1 MPGNATQDERKR
13 KDEQKTSPYINV
25 TPLIDVLLVM
35 LIIFMV
41 VTPHKPSRF
50 KAMIPEP
57 PPDQKIT
64 PNPNALVVTIDK
76 DLRLRLNGL
85 KEDFGSVNDTSK
97 LGAALAKLFQERK
110 EAHVYRDI
118 ESAGLSGLTEDE
130 RTLKTVFI
138 KAPRSI
144 SYGEVAK
151 VIDGVKGAGAEP
163 LGLQIDDLN

>member
-1 MPGNATQDERKR
+1 
-13 KDEQKTSPYINV
+13 V

-57 PPDQKIT
+57 PPDRT
-64 PNPNALVVTIDK
+64 LPPNIDTLVVTIDK

-85 KEDFGSVNDTSK
+85 EEDFGSVNDTSK
-97 LGAALAKLFQERK
+97 LSAALAKLFQQRR
-110 EAHVYRDI
+110 EAHVYRDDV
-118 ESAGLSGLTEDE
+118 AALTDLSEDE

-138 KAPRSI
+138 KAPREV
-144 SYGEVAK
+144 SYGAVAK
-151 VIDGVKGAGAEP
+151 VIDGVKGAGADP

>member
-1 MPGNATQDERKR
+1 MSGHTL
-13 KDEQKTSPYINV
+13 KDEQKRSPYINV

-41 VTPHKPSRF
+41 VTPQKPSRF
-50 KAMIPEP
+50 KAMVPEP
-57 PPDQKIT
+57 PDDRTLP
-64 PNPNALVVTIDK
+64 PNPTTLVVTIDK

-85 KEDFGSVNDTSK
+85 EEDFGTVNDTSK
-97 LGAALAKLFQERK
+97 LNAALVKLFQERR
-110 EAHVYRDI
+110 EAHLYRDDM
-118 ESAGLSGLTEDE
+118 ATRPGLTEDE

-144 SYGEVAK
+144 SYGAVAR
-151 VIDGVKGAGAEP
+151 VIDGVKGAGADP